1 MEPALFDGLV
11 NYDSPVRGSGE
22 ERLHL
27 CLADIYNPPLLV
39 TFSSQRAILRS
50 IISLLMP
57 CNLHHVI
64 IPASRQ

>member
-1 MEPALFDGLV
+1 MEPALSDGLV

-39 TFSSQRAILRS
+39 TFSSTKS
-50 IISLLMP
+50 YFKVDYLLSMP
-57 CNLHHVI
+57 RHLHHVI
-64 IPASRQ
+64 LPASRQ